1 MPTLS
6 TLLSLNT
13 LGLACAAPLAMP
25 DGQGNPLPVTAS
37 PAGPEAVQ
45 SAAVTPIPSPPQ
57 LLWLLPPASPAV
69 PVRPGRGFFR
79 KETEK

>member
-37 PAGPEAVQ
+37 PA
-45 SAAVTPIPSPPQ
+45 
-57 LLWLLPPASPAV
+57 V